1 VKIGPHLSALH
12 RQFLDSYG
20 LRRWSD
26 LSPKEPYLWY
36 HLAEHLIAAEQRE
49 MLFATMKELGYLGRK
64 ALICGVSALEQD
76 LALAVDYLPNEKSLV
91 LLRRHI
97 VRNAHLL
104 RQAQTLGEVE
114 AVLLNDCS
122 NIEDGGVLHEEWER
136 EITGPYLT
144 AWHPFP
150 DPSSAALVRT
160 LWGHT
165 AEVNG
170 CAISADGRY
179 IVSASHDQTL
189 KVWNAETGRERFTL
203 LGHTKRVRG
212 CVISA
217 DGRLIVSASSDK
229 TLKVWDSHQGGSIT
243 TLYTDDRFTSCVW
256 HPDGIHLV
264 ATGVQGVYFL
274 QMIQ

>member
-1 VKIGPHLSALH
+1 
-12 RQFLDSYG
+12 
-20 LRRWSD
+20 
-26 LSPKEPYLWY
+26 
-36 HLAEHLIAAEQRE
+36 
-49 MLFATMKELGYLGRK
+49 
-64 ALICGVSALEQD
+64 
-76 LALAVDYLPNEKSLV
+76 LAVDHLPNEKSLV

-122 NIEDGGVLHEEWER
+122 NIEDEGVLHEEWER

-150 DPSSAALVRT
+150 NPSSTALVRT
-160 LWGHT
+160 LWGHILP
-165 AEVNG
+165 VNG
-170 CAISADGRY
+170 CAISADGSL
-179 IVSASHDQTL
+179 IVSASDDTTL
-189 KVWNAETGRERFTL
+189 KVWEVQTGRESLTL
-203 LGHTKRVRG
+203 QGHTAGVNG
-212 CVISA
+212 CAISA

-229 TLKVWDSHQGGSIT
+229 TLKVWDSYQGSSIT